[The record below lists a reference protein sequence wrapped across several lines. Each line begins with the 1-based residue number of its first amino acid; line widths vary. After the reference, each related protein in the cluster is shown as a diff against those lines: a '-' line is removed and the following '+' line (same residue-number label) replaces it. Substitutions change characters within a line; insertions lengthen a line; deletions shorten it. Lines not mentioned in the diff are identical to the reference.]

1 MVGEK
6 GKLVLYTRWL
16 RRAVRV
22 LGGAE
27 KLRRRLHVHEQDLID
42 WLIGRRPV
50 PDEIFER
57 AVRVV
62 AAAILENAIT
72 TTDISR
78 I

>member
-1 MVGEK
+1 M
-6 GKLVLYTRWL
+6 LYTRWL

-22 LGGAE
+22 MGGVE

-42 WLIGRRPV
+42 WLIGTRSV

-57 AVRVV
+57 TVRIV
-62 AAAILENAIT
+62 AAAILERAIT
-72 TTDISR
+72 STDISR